1 MLTGAELLTKV
12 KERGDVS
19 KSDLV
24 RSAGYVS
31 TKKDGTERLNF
42 TAFYEVLLEA
52 KGVSF
57 GDGGG
62 SGGKGRP
69 GRSLRWPAWRR
80 VCRYS
85 ATTALTCAWS
95 MASASAMAMWHR
107 CRAPASPIASDRGRC
122 GAEPSAPLVVEL
134 RVSRSKPWGRSLG
147 FSTSSARSVAR
158 CSSWRRREAC
168 FASRLVPPLCKGG
181 GAPMPPI
188 DGQPPGGT

>member
-1 MLTGAELLTKV
+1 MAQGSLSLLIPMQLGERANISSSIVRSVANMLTGAELLTKV

-69 GRSLRWPAWRR
+69 GRSLRWAAWRR

-95 MASASAMAMWHR
+95 MASASAMAKWHR
-107 CRAPASPIASDRGRC
+107 CRAPASPIASDRGRG
-122 GAEPSAPLVVEL
+122 GAERSATSGAIAGSARRAARGASAAGVVEL
-134 RVSRSKPWGRSLG
+134 QVSR
-147 FSTSSARSVAR
+147 
-158 CSSWRRREAC
+158 
-168 FASRLVPPLCKGG
+168 
-181 GAPMPPI
+181 
-188 DGQPPGGT
+188 